1 MQGGAPEAPVRIR
14 KLPALLFL
22 NHSAPRMRFGYMNFI
37 IDRE

>member
-1 MQGGAPEAPVRIR
+1 MQGGAPEAPLRIR

-22 NHSAPRMRFGYMNFI
+22 NHSAPANAIWLHEFI